1 MAKSSKPKPSKRLV
15 SLDAY
20 RGLVMLA
27 MASGGLAFA
36 RVWDQ
41 SKEQVIE
48 QASGQPWQGA
58 WTQLWDV
65 LAYQFGHVPWTGCS
79 FWDLIQPSFMFMVG
93 VSMPFSY
100 SKRAAMGQ
108 SKLRML
114 CHAIVR
120 SLMLVLLAIFL
131 SSNWNGQTNFIF
143 TNVLA
148 QIGLGYTFVYLVWRW
163 NLVVQLVAVAGI
175 LGGYWFYFFQ
185 YTIPAAELAQVKTVV
200 TEQMELDADEEFNQF
215 SGLPSHWNKHT
226 NAAAGFDRE
235 YLSRFPRE
243 TEEWEGRTYWVNKG
257 GYQTLNFIPSIVTML
272 FGVMAGRLIR
282 GDRSDMQKLKWL
294 FLSGGICF
302 LTAMAVDTSIWPT
315 KIPGCDWS
323 FCPIVKRIWS
333 PSWAVFSAGWTFWIL
348 GLLYW
353 IIDVRRWKA
362 WAFPLVVV
370 GMNSIA
376 MYCMAQL
383 LKPWISKILQIH
395 LQSVDT
401 LLDPLT
407 VRFFNLHTVSHDY
420 LFSETFAFAPFWE
433 SLARVFV
440 LWLICLWL
448 YRRKIFLRI

>member
-1 MAKSSKPKPSKRLV
+1 MANSSKPKPSKRLT

-27 MASGGLAFA
+27 MASGGFAFA
-36 RVWDQ
+36 SVLGDHPDAVKNQ
-41 SKEQVIE
+41 FE
-48 QASGQPWQGA
+48 GDGLNNA
-58 WTQLWDV
+58 WSAGWHL
-65 LAYQFGHVPWTGCS
+65 LAYQFSHVTWTGCS

-100 SKRAAMGQ
+100 AKRESKGQ

-114 CHAIVR
+114 GHAIFR
-120 SLMLVLLAIFL
+120 SLILVLLAVFL

-148 QIGLGYTFVYLVWRW
+148 QIGLGYTFVYLLCRW
-163 NLVVQLVAVAGI
+163 NLVVQLVAAAGI
-175 LGGYWFYFFQ
+175 LGGYWFYFYQ
-185 YTIPAAELAQVKTVV
+185 YTIPQAEEQQVRTYLA
-200 TEQMELDADEEFNQF
+200 EQLELNPDEELNQF
-215 SGLPSHWNKHT
+215 DGLASHWNKHT
-226 NAAAGFDRE
+226 NAAAAIDRE

-243 TEEWEGRTYWVNKG
+243 TDEWQGRTYWVNKG
-257 GYQTLNFIPSIVTML
+257 GYQTFNFIPSIATML
-272 FGVMAGRLIR
+272 FGLMAGRLLR
-282 GDRSDMQKLKWL
+282 SDRSDMQKLKWL
-294 FLSGGICF
+294 MLAGGIC
-302 LTAMAVDTSIWPT
+302 LVTGMAIDTSIWPA
-315 KIPGCDWS
+315 KIPGCNWS

-383 LKPWISKILQIH
+383 LKPWISKVLRIH
-395 LQSVDT
+395 LPNVDA
-401 LLDPLT
+401 LLDPIT
-407 VRFFNLHTVSHDY
+407 VRFFNLHTVSYDY
-420 LFSETFAFAPFWE
+420 LFSETFAYAPVWE

-448 YRRKIFLRI
+448 YKRKIFLRI